1 VRALGVLMFVFG
13 GAGTAFSAWATYHRR
28 RPQDVLYAVLAPAA
42 MLVALVG
49 LLLIFVPG
57 FFG

>member
-1 VRALGVLMFVFG
+1 VRLLGVLMFLFG
-13 GAGTAFSAWATYHRR
+13 GAGTAYSVWATYQRK
-28 RPQDVLYAVLAPAA
+28 RPRDVLFAVLAPLA

-49 LLLIFVPG
+49 LLLAFVPG

>member
-1 VRALGVLMFVFG
+1 MFLIG
-13 GAGTAFSAWATYHRR
+13 GAGTAYSAWATFHRR
-28 RPQDVLYAVLAPAA
+28 RPQDVFFAVLAPLV

-49 LLLIFVPG
+49 LLLLFVPD

>member
-1 VRALGVLMFVFG
+1 VRVLGVLIFVLG
-13 GAGTAFSAWATYHRR
+13 GAGTALATWAAYHQR
-28 RPQDVLYAVLAPAA
+28 RPKDVLFAVLAPLA